1 MKEIT
6 CIICPVGCRI
16 LIDKDSISNY
26 KCRKGLEYAKEELTN
41 PKRNIT
47 TTVKAINLSK
57 RRVAVRLD
65 KEIPKNKIFDV
76 LKEIK
81 KVKIEKSIK
90 RGEVIKENI
99 LNLGVNLIS
108 QETVD

>member
-6 CIICPVGCRI
+6 CIICPIGCKI
-16 LIDKDSISNY
+16 LIDAEKITNY
-26 KCRKGLEYAKEELTN
+26 KCKRGLNYAFQEIKN
-41 PKRNIT
+41 PKRILT
-47 TTVKAINLSK
+47 TTLKADGLSK
-57 RRVAVRLD
+57 RRVAVRLNS
-65 KEIPKNKIFDV
+65 EIPKEAIFKV

-81 KVKIEKSIK
+81 KIKITKKVKK
-90 RGEVIKENI
+90 GEIILENV

>member
-6 CIICPVGCRI
+6 CIICPVGCKI
-16 LIDKDSISNY
+16 LVDGNKILNY
-26 KCRKGLEYAKEELTN
+26 KCKRGLNYVKDELKN

-47 TTVKAINLSK
+47 TIVKAINLSK

-65 KEIPKNKIFDV
+65 KEIPKEILFDV

-81 KVKIEKSIK
+81 KVKIDKKVK

-108 QETVD
+108 QETVE

>member
-16 LIDKDSISNY
+16 LIDKDNISNY
-26 KCRKGLEYAKEELTN
+26 KCKKGLNYAREELIN

-57 RRVAVRLD
+57 RRVAVKLD
-65 KEIPKNKIFDV
+65 KEIPKDALVDV

-81 KVKIEKSIK
+81 KVKIDKKVK
-90 RGEVIKENI
+90 RGEIIKENI

>member
-16 LIDKDSISNY
+16 LIDKDNISNY
-26 KCRKGLEYAKEELTN
+26 KCKRGLEYAKEELTN

-81 KVKIEKSIK
+81 KVKIKKSIK

>member
-6 CIICPVGCRI
+6 CIVCPIGCKI
-16 LIDKDSISNY
+16 LVDGEKITNY
-26 KCRKGLEYAKEELTN
+26 KCKRGFFYATQEIKN
-41 PKRNIT
+41 PKRNLT
-47 TTVKAINLSK
+47 TTLKTVGLSK

-65 KEIPKNKIFDV
+65 SEIPKDAIFNV

-81 KVKIEKSIK
+81 KIKVAKKIK
-90 RGEVIKENI
+90 RGEIILENV

-108 QETVD
+108 QETVE

>member
-6 CIICPVGCRI
+6 CIICPIGCKI
-16 LIDKDSISNY
+16 LVDGDKILNY
-26 KCRKGLEYAKEELTN
+26 KCKRGLNYVKEELKN

-57 RRVAVRLD
+57 RRIAVKLD
-65 KEIPKNKIFDV
+65 KEIPKEALFDV

-81 KVKIEKSIK
+81 KVKIDKKVK

-108 QETVD
+108 QETVE

>member
-6 CIICPVGCRI
+6 CVICPAGCRI
-16 LIDKDSISNY
+16 LIDKDNISNY
-26 KCRKGLEYAKEELTN
+26 KCKKGLDYAKEELIN

-47 TTVKAINLSK
+47 TTVKAINLTK
-57 RRVAVRLD
+57 KRVAVKLD
-65 KEIPKNKIFDV
+65 KEIPKDKIFDV

-81 KVKIEKSIK
+81 KLKINEKVK
-90 RGEVIKENI
+90 RGEIIKENI

-108 QETVD
+108 QETVE